1 MFCVCSV
8 CMCIRVNKPSIF
20 EETFVQNPSHCL
32 SQVYN
37 EMICDL
43 LRPNS
48 GFLDL
53 REDSKGNVVVAG
65 LLEVE
70 TSSTTEVMRLLK
82 MGNERRSCEPTAVN
96 MTSSR

>member
-1 MFCVCSV
+1 MF
-8 CMCIRVNKPSIF
+8 
-20 EETFVQNPSHCL
+20 
-32 SQVYN
+32 QVYN

-43 LRPNS
+43 LQPSS

-70 TSSTTEVMRLLK
+70 TSSTTEVMRLLRV
-82 MGNERRSCEPTAVN
+82 GNERRSCEPTAVN
-96 MTSSR
+96 MTSSRLLNVMQKELIM

>member
-1 MFCVCSV
+1 M
-8 CMCIRVNKPSIF
+8 
-20 EETFVQNPSHCL
+20 
-32 SQVYN
+32 QVYN

-43 LRPNS
+43 LQPSS

-70 TSSTTEVMRLLK
+70 TSSTTEVMRLLRV
-82 MGNERRSCEPTAVN
+82 GNERRSCEPTAVN

>member
-1 MFCVCSV
+1 MRRYVTCCQ
-8 CMCIRVNKPSIF
+8 PS
-20 EETFVQNPSHCL
+20 T
-32 SQVYN
+32 
-37 EMICDL
+37 
-43 LRPNS
+43 

-70 TSSTTEVMRLLK
+70 TSSTIEVMQLLRV
-82 MGNERRSCEPTAVN
+82 GNERRSCEPTAVN